1 MKGTASGHATAAVLL
16 AALLGAPDPA
26 VADTYPRQPGVDVLN
41 YSFRLTLSDATD
53 VIEGEATVTARF
65 AAGVNEL
72 SLDLAQPRTSASGPG
87 MTVTSV
93 TEFGTALRFDHG
105 SGRLRIHLARP
116 AAAGERR
123 TVIVRYRGVPAA
135 GLLIAPNKHGDRTF
149 FSDNWPDKARQWL
162 PVLDHPSDKATSEFL
177 VTAPAHYQVV
187 SNGLLAEETDLGDG
201 RRLTHW
207 RQSVP
212 IAPWLYVLGVA
223 RFSVEHRPAWR
234 GLPIETWVYPQDR
247 DAGFRAFAE
256 PTVAALE
263 FFSGLVGPYSY
274 ERLANVQANGLR
286 GGMEAATAIL
296 YGDDSVSGPARRW
309 DRVIVHEIAH
319 HWFGNA
325 VTESDW
331 DDVWLS
337 EGFATYFT
345 HLFVEHAEGR
355 DAFVAGLKRD
365 RDAIREFDEKNP
377 GYRIV
382 HDNLADMTKVTT
394 GPGTYLKGAWVLHML
409 RGVVGDDAFRAGIRE
424 YYRLFRDANAS
435 TADFRRVM
443 EEASG
448 QPLAWFFEEWLYRG
462 GLPRVAGRWR
472 WDAAGKA
479 LRLELEQR
487 QPGGPFRMPVEVAI
501 GVVDESEPR
510 IERIELGERR
520 QVLAI
525 PLDREP
531 VSVILDPRTFVLM
544 EAALSRESE
553 PDAQAGR

>member
-1 MKGTASGHATAAVLL
+1 
-16 AALLGAPDPA
+16 
-26 VADTYPRQPGVDVLN
+26 
-41 YSFRLTLSDATD
+41 
-53 VIEGEATVTARF
+53 
-65 AAGVNEL
+65 
-72 SLDLAQPRTSASGPG
+72 

-93 TEFGTALRFDHG
+93 TESGTALRFDHG
-105 SGRLRIHLARP
+105 SDRLRIHLARP

-123 TVIVRYRGVPAA
+123 SVIVGYRGIPAA

-544 EAALSRESE
+544 EAALSRESG